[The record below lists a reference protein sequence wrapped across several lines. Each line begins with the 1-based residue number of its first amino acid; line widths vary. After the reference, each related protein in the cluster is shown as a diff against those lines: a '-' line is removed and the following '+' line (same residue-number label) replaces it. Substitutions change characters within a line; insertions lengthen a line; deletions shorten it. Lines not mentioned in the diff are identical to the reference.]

1 MTPLEVVQ
9 LLLFPGLTFF
19 VWIAFMFEWL
29 ERKTAA
35 RMQSRRGPVVTGPF
49 GILQPVADFFKLA
62 AKEEI
67 VPAESDSFVLR
78 WGPALYFAAP
88 AIGVAFIP
96 VVGAQSVLYNQFDL
110 LFMLFILAFSTLM
123 AMMLGYASAGRYST
137 IAIGRLV
144 LQYASYEIPLIIAM
158 VTPAV
163 LAKSLSIGN
172 PPGAGPIGIASAQ
185 GGLWYVFLAPVAFAV
200 FIVAALA
207 ELEKPPFDIPSAK
220 TEIVGGWMTEFS
232 GNTLAYV
239 KLTKNLSY
247 AFLSALAV
255 SLFLGGAGGPVLTS
269 NATLQALFYT
279 IYFVAKLFLVGFI
292 IFVIRTA
299 LARVRIDQATRVFW
313 TVITPLSL
321 AQLAVAILMVTKW

>member
-1 MTPLEVVQ
+1 MTPIEVLQ

-19 VWIAFMFEWL
+19 VWLAFIFEWL

-35 RMQSRRGPVVTGPF
+35 RMQGRRGPVVTGPY

-67 VPAESDSFVLR
+67 VPAESDSFVLK

-88 AIGVAFIP
+88 AIGIAFIP
-96 VVGAQSVLYNQFDL
+96 VVGPQSILYNPLDL
-110 LFMLFILAFSTLM
+110 LFMLFVLAFSTLM
-123 AMMLGYASAGRYST
+123 AMMLGYVSAGRYST
-137 IAIGRLV
+137 IAIGRLI

-158 VTPAV
+158 ITPAV
-163 LAKSLSIGN
+163 LARSLAIS
-172 PPGAGPIGIASAQ
+172 GIAAAQ
-185 GGLWYVFLAPVAFAV
+185 GGIWYLFLAPAAFAV
-200 FIVAALA
+200 FIVSALA

-255 SLFLGGAGGPVLTS
+255 SLFLGGASGPVLS
-269 NATLQALFYT
+269 ADPNVQAFLFT
-279 IYFVAKLFLVGFI
+279 VYFLVKFFLVGFL

-321 AQLAVAILMVTKW
+321 VQLAVAIFMILG